1 MASLSDPKLCTTCDN
16 QGRLVCGGCKSIH
29 YCSTACQKVDWPVHK
44 IICKDYSQFV
54 NTRPDGDHHSAIYFA
69 PDEPVPRFVWL
80 RYKCPHGHPD
90 IEHLSQFGV
99 NKERIQAGAFD
110 VFANN
115 PMLLRHIEPHHIAVS
130 LPEAKAICSCCN
142 TDLAPNG
149 SLAKINSELPGFFRG
164 PVIAMGTYCDADEEK
179 KASSLDLGPSDFRH
193 VVDFLR
199 MTYCKCEDANR
210 RALEGGG
217 GVKAVR
223 LNCDGDTFFLDRP
236 MFEAV
241 IEPKSTLFAKSEIP
255 SPVADRIGLP
265 LIVRKVPPA
274 MVWRDSC
281 QPCRMDNKWGRSLNP
296 PQQSANTGSL
306 VLLRKDGKPL
316 HPVHVHAL
324 FAYTV
329 MTLTEPSHPN
339 DACITADMLHPMG
352 IEKTSKEDFE
362 KRYPK
367 MWQMFPIGRSFVPSP
382 FDITEDFEDKDPSF
396 NLRRI

>member
-1 MASLSDPKLCTTCDN
+1 
-16 QGRLVCGGCKSIH
+16 V
-29 YCSTACQKVDWPVHK
+29 CQKADWPVHK
-44 IICKDYSQFV
+44 IICKDYSQFA
-54 NTRPDGDHHSAIYFA
+54 NTRPDCDHHSAIYFA
-69 PDEPVPRFVWL
+69 PDEATPRSVWL
-80 RYKCPHGHPD
+80 RYKCGHDHPD

-99 NKERIQAGAFD
+99 NKERTKAGAFD

-130 LPEAKAICSCCN
+130 LPEAKAMCSCCN

-149 SLAKINSELPGFFRG
+149 SLVKINPDLLGFLRG
-164 PVIAMGTYCDADEEK
+164 PVIAMGTHCDADEEK
-179 KASSLDLGPSDFRH
+179 KAASLNLGPADFRH
-193 VVDFLR
+193 VVNFLR
-199 MTYCKCEDANR
+199 MAYCKCEDDHR
-210 RALEGGG
+210 RALAGGG

-223 LNCDGDTFFLDRP
+223 LNCDGDTFFLGRP

-241 IEPKSTLFAKSEIP
+241 IEPKSTLLAESDIP
-255 SPVADRIGLP
+255 SPVADRISLP
-265 LIVRKVPPA
+265 LIVRKVPLA

-281 QPCRMDNKWGRSLNP
+281 QPYRMDNKWGRSLNP
-296 PQQSANTGSL
+296 PHQSENTGSL

-329 MTLTEPSHPN
+329 MTLKEPSHPH
-339 DACITADMLHPMG
+339 DACITAEMLHPIR
-352 IEKTSKEDFE
+352 IEQASKEDCE
-362 KRYPK
+362 QWYPR
-367 MWQMFPIGRSFVPSP
+367 MWQMFPIERSFVPSP